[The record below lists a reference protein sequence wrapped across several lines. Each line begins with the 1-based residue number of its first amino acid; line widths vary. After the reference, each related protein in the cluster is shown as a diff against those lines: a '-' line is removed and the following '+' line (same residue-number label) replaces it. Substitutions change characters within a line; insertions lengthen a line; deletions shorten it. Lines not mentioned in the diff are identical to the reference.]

1 MVTVSKSSNVSIIKT
16 HKVMTQKYH
25 ISISAVHC
33 EIKSWNIICSG
44 NATDYGVVGNNMIM
58 YYKKQYSHT

>member
-1 MVTVSKSSNVSIIKT
+1 MSINFINNINAQFIKQKREKSFTMVTVSKSSNVSIIKT

-33 EIKSWNIICSG
+33 EIKS
-44 NATDYGVVGNNMIM
+44 
-58 YYKKQYSHT
+58 